1 MRGMSL
7 LVLAAA
13 LGACSTGPQPGRSP
27 SAERDL
33 QRLLAGK
40 VPGKPLTCLSDSRT
54 KEPVVIDDHTILY
67 RDGRTYYRNDFRG
80 GTCANLSSGF
90 GALLTKRF
98 GGDLCSGDPAE
109 VIDTSNGF
117 IVGTCLMG
125 DFVPYKPAGR

>member
-27 SAERDL
+27 SADREL

-40 VPGKPLTCLSDSRT
+40 VAGKPVACLSDLQT
-54 KEPVVIDDHTILY
+54 KSPTVIDDHTILY
-67 RDGRTYYRNDFRG
+67 RDGPTYYRNDFRG
-80 GTCANLSSGF
+80 GRCPGLSSGF
-90 GALLTKRF
+90 NALLTKRF

-109 VIDTSNGF
+109 VIETTNGF
-117 IVGTCLMG
+117 IVGSCLMG
-125 DFVPYKPAGR
+125 DFVPYKPARR